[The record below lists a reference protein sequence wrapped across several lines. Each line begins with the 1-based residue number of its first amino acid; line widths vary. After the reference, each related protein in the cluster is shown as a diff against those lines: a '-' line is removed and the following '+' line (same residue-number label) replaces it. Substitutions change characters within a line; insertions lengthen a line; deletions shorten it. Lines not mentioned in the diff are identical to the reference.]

1 MYLYIPVSLLHG
13 AVRVVIAGEDL
24 DEDKTD
30 DWPFNEKF
38 STTTILL
45 EILGEALPELL

>member
-1 MYLYIPVSLLHG
+1 MSFLMLSLLHD
-13 AVRVVIAGEDL
+13 AVRVVVIAGEDL

-38 STTTILL
+38 STTTTLL